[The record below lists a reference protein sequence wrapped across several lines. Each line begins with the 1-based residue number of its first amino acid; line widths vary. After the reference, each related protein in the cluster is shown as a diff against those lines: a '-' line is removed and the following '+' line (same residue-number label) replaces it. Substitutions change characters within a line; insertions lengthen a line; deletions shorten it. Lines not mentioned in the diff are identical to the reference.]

1 MKRLIIVAGLLA
13 LTACSKPV
21 EEAAMDRS
29 VVGPDMEKAG
39 PFGNFKHI
47 TFAAVRA
54 EDTPTDSQLMRIE
67 LVKGAGEN
75 VATLYNLLSD
85 SKSYM
90 AGVTYHAF
98 VPVIAETNAERHDYW
113 IVGMNL
119 SRTPDRSVYSV
130 IRFAHGATFTPG
142 QTVKVDY
149 LSLDCDDLEV
159 ARRPVSYFEPQPV
172 DAGTDTSA
180 SASED
185 IEPLELP
192 EFKPEAG
199 ECEFNSLTEAYRLTP
214 EILRRYDQIKRFED
228 APTPRWLPL
237 VATVE

>member
-1 MKRLIIVAGLLA
+1 MKRLIIVASLLA
-13 LTACSKPV
+13 LTACTKPA
-21 EEAAMDRS
+21 EEASMERS

-39 PFGNFKHI
+39 PFGNVRHI
-47 TFAAVRA
+47 TFAAVRT
-54 EDTPTDSQLMRIE
+54 EDTPADSYLMRIE
-67 LVKGAGEN
+67 LIKGNGED

-85 SKSYM
+85 SKPYL

-98 VPVIAETNAERHDYW
+98 IPIIAETNAKRHDYW

-130 IRFAHGATFTPG
+130 IRFARGATFTPG
-142 QTVKVDY
+142 QTVNVDY
-149 LSLDCDDLEV
+149 LSLDCHDLEI
-159 ARRPVSYFEPQPV
+159 ARHPVSYFEPQPV
-172 DAGTDTSA
+172 NTGAESSA

-192 EFKPEAG
+192 DFKPEAG

-214 EILRRYDQIKRFED
+214 EILRRYDQIKHFED
-228 APTPRWLPL
+228 APTPHWLPL
-237 VATVE
+237 VATVG